1 MKIGIIGSGN
11 VGSALGKIWAAKGHE
26 IMFSS
31 RHPDKIKAL
40 AESAGKNAC
49 FGLPA
54 EAAKFGDVIALAVPW
69 SQAEN
74 ALLSAGSLEGKIL
87 IDCTNPL
94 KPDFSGLAVGF
105 TTSAAEEDAKVAKGA
120 KVVKAFNTTFAV
132 LMASE
137 SRMFGDVSPTGFY
150 CGDDAAA
157 KGCRLRPH
165 QRYGLRPNRRRTP
178 GDGSLPR
185 TPGLSNDGSRIQS
198 KDGNRYR
205 TAPSEAMKLVNL
217 SEIQET
223 FASW

>member
-11 VGSALGKIWAAKGHE
+11 VGSALGKIWAAKGHKV
-26 IMFSS
+26 MFSS

-40 AESAGKNAC
+40 AESAGKNAS

-54 EAAKFGDVIALAVPW
+54 EATKFGDVVALAVPW

-87 IDCTNPL
+87 IDCINPL
-94 KPDFSGLAVGF
+94 KPDYSGLAVGL

-120 KVVKAFNTTFAV
+120 KVVKAFNTTFAA

-137 SRMFGDVSPTGFY
+137 SRMFGDTPPTGFY

-157 KGCRLRPH
+157 KAVVSDLIKDTGLDPVDAGPLEMARCLEPLGFLMIDLGFNQKMGTNIAIRLLKR
-165 QRYGLRPNRRRTP
+165 
-178 GDGSLPR
+178 
-185 TPGLSNDGSRIQS
+185 
-198 KDGNRYR
+198 
-205 TAPSEAMKLVNL
+205 
-217 SEIQET
+217 
-223 FASW
+223 

>member
-26 IMFSS
+26 VMFSS
-31 RHPDKIKAL
+31 RHPEKIIAL

-49 FGLPA
+49 FGLPE

-74 ALLSAGSLEGKIL
+74 ALKSAGSLNGKIL
-87 IDCTNPL
+87 IDCINPL
-94 KPDFSGLAVGF
+94 KPDYSGLAVGL

-137 SRMFGDVSPTGFY
+137 SRMFGDTSPTGFY

-157 KGCRLRPH
+157 KAIVSDLIRDTGLDPIDAGPLEMARCLEPLAFLMIDLGFNQKMGTNIALRLLKR
-165 QRYGLRPNRRRTP
+165 
-178 GDGSLPR
+178 
-185 TPGLSNDGSRIQS
+185 
-198 KDGNRYR
+198 
-205 TAPSEAMKLVNL
+205 
-217 SEIQET
+217 
-223 FASW
+223 